1 MFTPNEKKM
10 QVCVYTGA
18 YEKKKIPC
26 SREVQIGVS
35 VVLTRDIF
43 SRQHFLLVFT
53 FFVTKKPPS
62 SRHDAY
68 LCVTYR
74 TTFCLKCTK
83 YPLWNT
89 Q

>member
-53 FFVTKKPPS
+53 FFFTKKPPS